1 MGRPALLCLL
11 STFSLSQQK
20 GCMNLASKSGNVAA
34 KAEALAL
41 PFAEEL
47 GLNLWDVRF
56 VKEGADW
63 FLRFFIDKEGGVN
76 INDCE
81 NLSRALDAPLDEA
94 DFIEQAYYLEVSS
107 PGLNRE
113 LTKDRHF
120 EQMTGEPVIVK
131 LYRAMDGK
139 KEVKGIL
146 VGKTDEALLLG
157 NEHEEPLSLPL
168 SDIASVR
175 LDDDHFFDF

>member
-1 MGRPALLCLL
+1 
-11 STFSLSQQK
+11 
-20 GCMNLASKSGNVAA
+20 MNLASKNATIA
-34 KAEALAL
+34 QKAEALAL
-41 PFAEEL
+41 PFCKEL
-47 GLNLWDVRF
+47 ELNLWDVRF

-81 NLSRALDAPLDEA
+81 NLSRAVDAPLDEA

-120 EQMTGEPVIVK
+120 EQMMGEPIWVK
-131 LYRAMDGK
+131 LYKAVNGT

-146 VGKTDEALLLG
+146 VGKTDEILLLCD
-157 NEHEEPLSLPL
+157 NEGTTHSLTLSE
-168 SDIASVR
+168 IASVR
-175 LDDDHFFDF
+175 LDDDHFFEI

>member
-1 MGRPALLCLL
+1 MI
-11 STFSLSQQK
+11 QK
-20 GCMNLASKSGNVAA
+20 SGATRSFVVLERMSFLASKSSSIAT

-56 VKEGADW
+56 VKEGAEW
-63 FLRFFIDKEGGVN
+63 YLRFFIDKEGGVN

-81 NLSRALDAPLDEA
+81 NLSRALDGPLDEA
-94 DFIEQAYYLEVSS
+94 DFIEQGYYLEVSS

-120 EQMTGEPVIVK
+120 VQMEGQPVLVK
-131 LYRAMDGK
+131 LYRAIDGK
-139 KEVKGIL
+139 KEFAGIL
-146 VGKTDEALLLG
+146 QDKKDDTLTITDEDEQMLTFQF
-157 NEHEEPLSLPL
+157 

-175 LDDDHFFDF
+175 LDDDDFFDFE

>member
-1 MGRPALLCLL
+1 MAGKNA
-11 STFSLSQQK
+11 TI
-20 GCMNLASKSGNVAA
+20 AE

-41 PFAEEL
+41 PFCEEL

-63 FLRFFIDKEGGVN
+63 FLRFIIDKEGGVN

-81 NLSRALDAPLDEA
+81 ALSRAVDAPLDEE
-94 DFIEQAYYLEVSS
+94 DFIEQAYHLEISS

-113 LTKDRHF
+113 LTKERHF
-120 EQMTGEPVIVK
+120 EQMNGQPILVK
-131 LYRAMDGK
+131 LYKAVNGS
-139 KEVKGIL
+139 KEAKGIL
-146 VGKTDEALLLG
+146 TGKTNQDLLLCDDEG
-157 NEHEEPLSLPL
+157 NTITLPL

-175 LDDDHFFDF
+175 LDDDHFFEI

>member
-1 MGRPALLCLL
+1 M
-11 STFSLSQQK
+11 
-20 GCMNLASKSGNVAA
+20 
-34 KAEALAL
+34 AL
-41 PFAEEL
+41 PIAEEL
-47 GLNLWDVRF
+47 GVELWDVRF

-81 NLSRALDAPLDEA
+81 NLSRALDEPLDQA
-94 DFIEQAYYLEVSS
+94 DFIEQGYYLEVSS
-107 PGLNRE
+107 PGMNRE

-120 EQMTGEPVIVK
+120 VQMAGEPILVK
-131 LYRAMDGK
+131 LYRAVNGT

-146 VGKTDEALLLG
+146 SEKNEDTLTLTDEDETLITLQ
-157 NEHEEPLSLPL
+157 L

-175 LDDDHFFDF
+175 LDDDHLFEF

>member
-1 MGRPALLCLL
+1 
-11 STFSLSQQK
+11 
-20 GCMNLASKSGNVAA
+20 MNLAGKNATIAA
-34 KAEALAL
+34 KAEELAL
-41 PFAEEL
+41 PFCREL
-47 GLNLWDVRF
+47 GLDLWDVRF
-56 VKEGADW
+56 VKEGSEW
-63 FLRFFIDKEGGVN
+63 YLRFFIDKEGGVN

-81 NLSRALDAPLDEA
+81 NLSRAVDAPLDEA

-120 EQMTGEPVIVK
+120 EQMEGEPIWVK
-131 LYRAMDGK
+131 LYKAVNGT

-146 VGKTDEALLLG
+146 LSKLEDILLLCDNEG
-157 NEHEEPLSLPL
+157 NTLSLNV

-175 LDDDHFFDF
+175 LDDDHFFVI

>member
-1 MGRPALLCLL
+1 MAGKN
-11 STFSLSQQK
+11 STIAQ
-20 GCMNLASKSGNVAA
+20 

-41 PFAEEL
+41 PFCEEL

-56 VKEGADW
+56 VKEGSEW
-63 FLRFFIDKEGGVN
+63 YLRFFIDKEGGVN

-81 NLSRALDAPLDEA
+81 NLSRAVDAPLDEA

-120 EQMTGEPVIVK
+120 EQMMGESILVK
-131 LYRAMDGK
+131 LYKAVNGS
-139 KEVKGIL
+139 KELCGVL
-146 VGKTDEALLLG
+146 TEKTDETLTLTPVG
-157 NEHEEPLSLPL
+157 EQPVTLSV

-175 LDDDHFFDF
+175 LDDDHFFDFE